1 MIKCYFATLIA
12 MTNKSISVLI
22 VDDSPGFV
30 RRISMLL
37 EELDSVR
44 IIHSAGSYDE
54 AFIQLDRNKHDMVLL
69 DINLP
74 GKNGISLLKKIKEMG
89 CPGDVIMLSNCAGKY
104 YKEQC
109 KKLGAL
115 YFLDKTEEFDLVP
128 SIVAAVAV
136 TNSRV
141 LY

>member
-1 MIKCYFATLIA
+1 MS
-12 MTNKSISVLI
+12 NKNISVLI
-22 VDDSPGFV
+22 VDDDPGFV
-30 RRISMLL
+30 RRMSMLL
-37 EELDSVR
+37 DELDNVR

-54 AFIQLDRNKHDMVLL
+54 AFKQLDRNKHDMVLL

-74 GKNGISLLKKIKEMG
+74 GKNGIYLLKKIKEMG
-89 CPGDVIMLSNCAGKY
+89 CSCEVIMLSNCTGKY

-136 TNSRV
+136 TSPRV
-141 LY
+141 LC